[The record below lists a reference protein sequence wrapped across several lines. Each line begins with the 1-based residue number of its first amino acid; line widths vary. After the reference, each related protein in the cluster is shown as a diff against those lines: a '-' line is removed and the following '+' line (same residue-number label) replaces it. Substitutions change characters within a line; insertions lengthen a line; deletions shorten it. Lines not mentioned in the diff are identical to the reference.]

1 MENEYTL
8 DYKPNAF
15 ILFNNNHHTENII
28 SMSEAFEW
36 STKHNCMVSKAA
48 NSRMDEWIEEL
59 QRLKPKNPIPAK
71 GVIR

>member
-15 ILFNNNHHTENII
+15 YLFNNNQRTEIII

-36 STKHNCMVSKAA
+36 STKHNCMVTKAA
-48 NSRMDEWIEEL
+48 NSRMGDWIDEL

-71 GVIR
+71 GLIR